1 MMSSGKKNGKFPLY
15 HKALREI
22 FLLLRN
28 SSNSQPF
35 KYVEIERHG
44 QLVAKGNM
52 RLFDSKDGK

>member
-1 MMSSGKKNGKFPLY
+1 MERK
-15 HKALREI
+15 
-22 FLLLRN
+22 N

-44 QLVAKGNM
+44 QLVAKGNIM